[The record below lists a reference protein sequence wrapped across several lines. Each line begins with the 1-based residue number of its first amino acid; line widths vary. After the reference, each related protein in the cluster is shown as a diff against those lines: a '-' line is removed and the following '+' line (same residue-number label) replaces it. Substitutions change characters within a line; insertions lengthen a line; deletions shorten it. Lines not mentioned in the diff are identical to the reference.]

1 MEQTTVRIADAN
13 DCDLIAAN
21 NIAMAR
27 ETEALVLD
35 PHTARAGAAHALAD
49 PARAVYYLAER
60 EGKVVGQ
67 LMITPEWSDWR
78 DAFFWWI
85 QSVYVRPEARGA
97 GVYRA
102 LHRHVEALARARS
115 DVCGL
120 RLYVERENRRA
131 QQVYV
136 RMGMR
141 QTTYLL
147 FETDWRHAPA
157 QRAR

>member
-1 MEQTTVRIADAN
+1 MNQTNVRIADAT
-13 DCDLIAAN
+13 DCDWIAAN

-27 ETEALVLD
+27 ETEGIVLD
-35 PHTARAGAAHALAD
+35 PSTARAGAAHALAD

-60 EGKVVGQ
+60 EGKTVGQ
-67 LMITPEWSDWR
+67 MMITPEWSDWR
-78 DAFFWWI
+78 DAHFWWI
-85 QSVYVRPEARGA
+85 QSVYVQPEARGA

-102 LHRHVEALARARS
+102 LHRHVEALARVRP

-131 QQVYV
+131 QHVYE

-141 QTTYLL
+141 QTSYRL
-147 FETDWRHAPA
+147 FETDWRRAPT
-157 QRAR
+157 